1 MTKFNLSFRLL
12 SVAVI
17 GGFFLASCVP
27 ATPVLGGIVQG
38 AVYSDMNGNGTIDPG
53 EIVLGGADVT
63 LADCG
68 PNQTQVT
75 AADGLFNFINL
86 PAGTCHVSVTK
97 VGWIYSGSYPVLS
110 YPIPVASNPD
120 LPTSFSMF
128 MAPVMVITPSDTPSP
143 LGPTNTP
150 TAVSSNTA
158 SPTAASSPTST
169 TPMVTPK
176 TEPANCRFGPGTGYS
191 SVGGLNFGAIVP
203 IHATIADMSWW
214 QIESP
219 QNPGTF
225 CWVAA
230 SVTNT
235 FGDLSLV
242 PIVPIPT
249 GLVAS
254 IAVTVSSG
262 AVLHGFCGGPN
273 AVNFQ
278 VTITTNGPSTVVY
291 HVSIYN
297 SDGTFRNSPGD
308 VTLIFSSAST
318 QTFDLGGAYKTD
330 CGSFYIQAIVTSPN
344 SLSAQANWS
353 VVQP

>member
-1 MTKFNLSFRLL
+1 MTKIKLSFRLL

-17 GGFFLASCVP
+17 GGFILASCMP
-27 ATPVLGGIVQG
+27 ATPVPGGIVQG
-38 AVYSDMNGNGTIDPG
+38 AVYGDMNGNGTLDPG
-53 EIVLGGADVT
+53 EVVLEGADVT

-97 VGWIYSGSYPVLS
+97 GGWIYSGSYPALS
-110 YPIPVASNPD
+110 YPIPVSSNPD
-120 LPTSFSMF
+120 LPTSFSLF
-128 MAPVMVITPSDTPSP
+128 MAPVMGLIPTDTPSP
-143 LGPTNTP
+143 LGPTDTP
-150 TAVSSNTA
+150 TVESSTT
-158 SPTAASSPTST
+158 STPTAASSTAST

-176 TEPANCRFGPGTGYS
+176 TEPTNCRFGPGTGYS
-191 SVGGLNFGAIVP
+191 SVGGLNFGRTVP

-214 QIESP
+214 QIES
-219 QNPGTF
+219 QQSPGTF

-242 PIVPIPT
+242 PFVPIPT
-249 GLVAS
+249 GLVTS

-262 AVLHGFCGGPN
+262 AVLHGFCGAPN

-278 VTITTNGPSTVVY
+278 VTITTNGPAMVVY

-297 SDGTFRNSPGD
+297 GDGTFRNSPGD
-308 VTLIFSSAST
+308 DTLTFASAAT
-318 QTFDLGGAYKTD
+318 QTFDPGGAYKTD
-330 CGSFYIQAIVTSPN
+330 CGSYYIQAIVTSPN
-344 SLSAQANWS
+344 SLSAKANWS